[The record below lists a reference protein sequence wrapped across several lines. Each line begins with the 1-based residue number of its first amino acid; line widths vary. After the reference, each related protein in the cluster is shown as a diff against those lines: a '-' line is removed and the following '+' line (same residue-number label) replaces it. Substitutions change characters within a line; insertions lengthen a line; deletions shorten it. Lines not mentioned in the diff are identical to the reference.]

1 VVHDKPRV
9 ILPPGADAVAAVF
22 DDLPR
27 VMFSLKAVDGRYLR
41 VNQAFADR
49 AGHKT
54 AATVIG
60 RRAAELFSPELALS
74 YEAQD
79 RALVESRRP
88 VRRQLELITRPDGT
102 LGWYVTNK
110 SLLLDETGQPAAI
123 VAASVDEESPAG
135 RSGMAGLDAALAA
148 ARTRF
153 AHPLTASDLARAA
166 AMPTALLERRMRRLI
181 GVAPTQ
187 LIVRVRV
194 EEAVHRI
201 VHGDRGLAQ
210 VAVECG
216 FSDHAA
222 MTRHVKRLL
231 GVTPS
236 ELRAAG
242 RTGSDRQG
250 SDRQGSDR
258 QGSER
263 QGSDRRA

>member
-1 VVHDKPRV
+1 M
-9 ILPPGADAVAAVF
+9 PPGVESVAAVF
-22 DDLPR
+22 DGLPR

-54 AATVIG
+54 TATVIG
-60 RRAAELFSPELALS
+60 RRAPELFALELALS

-79 RALVESRRP
+79 RALLDSRRP
-88 VRRQLELITRPDGT
+88 VRRQLELITRPDGS

-110 SLLLDETGQPAAI
+110 SLLLDPTGHPAAI

-135 RSGMAGLDAALAA
+135 HPGMVGLDAALAA

-153 AHPLTASDLARAA
+153 AQPLTASDLAAA
-166 AMPTALLERRMRRLI
+166 AGMPTALLERRMRRLI
-181 GVAPTQ
+181 GIPPTQ

-201 VHGDRGLAQ
+201 MHGGLGLAQ
-210 VAVECG
+210 VAAECG

-236 ELRAAG
+236 ALRAAATSS
-242 RTGSDRQG
+242 R
-250 SDRQGSDR
+250 
-258 QGSER
+258 
-263 QGSDRRA
+263 